1 MSTPQ
6 SQIAELFDLL
16 PAGEQRELAGRLYER
31 AVQEDVG
38 FELTS
43 EQRAD
48 LGVALV
54 QAERGEVHSGA
65 DLRAIVSKRFGFSA
79 K

>member
-16 PAGEQRELAGRLYER
+16 PAGEQRELAGQLYER
-31 AVQEDVG
+31 AVQDDVG

-43 EQRAD
+43 DQRAD
-48 LGVALV
+48 LGVAIA
-54 QAERGEVHSGA
+54 QAERGDVHWAA
-65 DLRAIVSKRFGFSA
+65 DLRAMVSKRFDFSA